1 MIQAMRR
8 LTQGWPLDGMLIR
21 LIAIERKNI
30 EQKKFLSK
38 FQKKYENSFAK
49 NKFIIFKFPNIQLR
63 KFQKL

>member
-38 FQKKYENSFAK
+38 FQKKYENQAAK
-49 NKFIIFKFPNIQLR
+49 NKLIISN
-63 KFQKL
+63 FQIFN

>member
-38 FQKKYENSFAK
+38 SQKKY
-49 NKFIIFKFPNIQLR
+49 
-63 KFQKL
+63 KLSYQ